1 MPLKKGSS
9 DKTIS
14 ANIKA
19 EMKSYKKTGKLGTS
33 KPKTKE
39 AAQKQAVA
47 IAYTKAGKSKSK
59 NPEEDSESKA
69 KGKKMIKRKDGS
81 FSKKGLWD
89 NVRENKGSG
98 KKPTKEMLKQEREI
112 KKEEKIDENAMITS
126 FINRIF
132 EKNYNAANK
141 YLTDILNSKIQ
152 QRIEKEIETPLF

>member
-14 ANIKA
+14 ANIAA

-33 KPKTKE
+33 KPKTKK

-47 IAYTKAGKSKSK
+47 IAYTKAGKSKKK
-59 NPEEDSESKA
+59 NPEEDSESA
-69 KGKKMIKRKDGS
+69 VKG
-81 FSKKGLWD
+81 KKGLWD
-89 NVRENKGSG
+89 NIRANKGSG
-98 KKPTKEMLKQEREI
+98 KKPTKEMLKQERKI
-112 KKEEKIDENAMITS
+112 KKEEQIDENSMITS

-152 QRIEKEIETPLF
+152 KRIEKEIETPLF

>member
-14 ANIKA
+14 SNIEA

-33 KPKTKE
+33 KPKTKK
-39 AAQKQAVA
+39 AAQKQAIA
-47 IAYTKAGKSKSK
+47 IAYTKAGKSKKK

-69 KGKKMIKRKDGS
+69 KGKK
-81 FSKKGLWD
+81 GLWD
-89 NVRENKGSG
+89 NIRANKGSG
-98 KKPTKEMLKQEREI
+98 KKPTKEMLKQERKI
-112 KKEEKIDENAMITS
+112 KKEEKIDENSMITS

-152 QRIEKEIETPLF
+152 KRIEKEIETPLF

>member
-14 ANIKA
+14 ANIGA

-33 KPKTKE
+33 KPKTKK
-39 AAQKQAVA
+39 AAQKQAIA
-47 IAYTKAGKSKSK
+47 IAYTKAGKSKKK

-69 KGKKMIKRKDGS
+69 KGKK
-81 FSKKGLWD
+81 GLWD
-89 NVRENKGSG
+89 NIRANRGSG
-98 KKPTKEMLKQEREI
+98 KKPTKEMLKQERKI
-112 KKEEKIDENAMITS
+112 KKTEKINENSMITS
-126 FINRIF
+126 FINCIF